1 MATNSDINAP
11 ATLAEIA
18 RITGVEKRTMEIRSK
33 KWACKPTVGANRQH
47 FYALKDLPKELR
59 DALINHRLK
68 LGDNK
73 NEQERRGSNPAITGH
88 SGGNESG
95 ANQRH
100 SGFGQL
106 FNDSPA
112 VNLATDKGGV
122 VDNSTDVHHL
132 KPGRVDKSRPVKPVR
147 NRTKGAITD
156 QGARADAADKTGT
169 EQRGNQVEVNGK
181 GAIVRHISQAKP
193 AGNIRLFIDDTQ
205 RLKDGARQTILRF
218 IDSYPGTIPAA
229 CEFLTKQYAANELN
243 SDLVH
248 AIENCNDKANAQRR
262 GIISIHTVCKWS
274 RMRRDNGH
282 CLPAKTR
289 VKADWRQVWWF
300 RLFLSCYQKPQKP
313 KITEAMADFKEDWM
327 RQGLPMDDLPSY
339 DTVNRLVKSMS
350 KIDREKG
357 RMTGAEMGALKPFIR
372 RNWKGDSN
380 EVWVGDGHSFKA
392 KVKHPETG
400 RAFAPE
406 VTVII
411 DAASRFIVG
420 WAFSLSENVI
430 AVSEALGQAMLKHGK
445 PLIYYSDNG
454 SGQTAKP
461 IDCEVGGMMARMDI
475 DHQTG
480 IPGNAQGRGLIEGL
494 WDITAIAAAKTFPT
508 FQGTGMDGD
517 TLRKVTNA
525 INSAKR
531 KGETPDFVPDWHW
544 FMATCEEYFDTYNH
558 EHKHSSLSGKTPA
571 EVYFANFNDAWHRP
585 LTEDEQINLFRPFV
599 ERTPTRGEVKW
610 INNIYFHKDLACV
623 PDKTKVRVAY
633 DMHHPDYVWISDLK
647 GVFICK
653 AEWNGNMVDGFAK
666 SYKQQLKDTRIDNI
680 VKRKM
685 EGVADAL
692 AEREDRDAIDG
703 EVLRRIEV
711 IPQETLPP
719 LVRVAPIAKEV
730 EEPSKPVVIKAGFS
744 KQEPEERTMTRLET
758 LEWIKEQ
765 GAKNKGQ

>member
-1 MATNSDINAP
+1 MATNNDINAP

-18 RITGVEKRTMEIRSK
+18 SITGVEKRTMERAAK

-59 DALINHRLK
+59 DAIITNRFK
-68 LGDNK
+68 SGDNNGNTK
-73 NEQERRGSNPAITGH
+73 NINLATTENG
-88 SGGNESG
+88 GGNESG

-100 SGFGQL
+100 SGVGQL
-106 FNDSPA
+106 FNNSPA
-112 VNLATDKGGV
+112 VNIDDGKTGILANT
-122 VDNSTDVHHL
+122 TDVHRPKH
-132 KPGRVDKSRPVKPVR
+132 VDLATVWPVKPIR
-147 NRTKGAITD
+147 NRPKGTVTD
-156 QGARADAADKTGT
+156 PGTRADAVDKARTG
-169 EQRGNQVEVNGK
+169 RKKNQVEVNSK
-181 GAIVRHISQAKP
+181 GISSRDIAN
-193 AGNIRLFIDDTQ
+193 ATNVGCIDEIQ

-229 CEFLTKQYAANELN
+229 CAFLTQQYAANELN

-289 VKADWRQVWWF
+289 VKDDWRQVWWF

-313 KITEAMADFKEDWM
+313 KITEAMADFKEDWI
-327 RQGLPMDDLPSY
+327 RQGLPMDELPSY
-339 DTVNRLVKSMS
+339 DTVNRLVKTMS

-372 RNWKGDSN
+372 RNWNGSSN

-461 IDCEVGGMMARMDI
+461 LDCPVGGMMARMDI

-544 FMATCEEYFDTYNH
+544 FMATCEEYFDSYNH
-558 EHKHSSLSGKTPA
+558 EHKHRSLGGKTPA
-571 EVYFANFNDAWHRP
+571 EVYFANFDDSWHRP
-585 LTEDEQINLFRPFV
+585 LTEDEQINLYRPFV
-599 ERTPTRGEVKW
+599 ERTPTRGEVQW
-610 INNIYFHKDLACV
+610 INNIYFHKDLATI

-666 SYKQQLKDTRIDNI
+666 SYKQQLKNTRIDGI
-680 VKRKM
+680 VKRNEIKI
-685 EGVADAL
+685 ADAE
-692 AEREDRDAIDG
+692 AERGNVIEG

-730 EEPSKPVVIKAGFS
+730 EEPLKPVVVKAGFS
-744 KQEPEERTMTRLET
+744 KQEPEEQTMTRLET
-758 LEWIKEQ
+758 LEWIKAQ